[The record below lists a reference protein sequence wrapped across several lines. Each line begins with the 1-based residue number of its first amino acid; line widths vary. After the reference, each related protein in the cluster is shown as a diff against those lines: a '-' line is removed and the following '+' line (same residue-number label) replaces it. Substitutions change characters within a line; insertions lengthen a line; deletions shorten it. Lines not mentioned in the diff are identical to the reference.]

1 MHHEGDTIVSTSQQY
16 KSAAASCARVFAGA
30 VLVAF
35 LASGEGVSTLSLDD
49 LRLLFDAGAGAL
61 AVTGANAL
69 RRGETRFG
77 RGAAEVSA

>member
-1 MHHEGDTIVSTSQQY
+1 MHHEGDLVSTSSTQI

-49 LRLLFDAGAGAL
+49 LRLLLDAGVGAL
-61 AVTGANAL
+61 AVTAANAL
-69 RRGETRFG
+69 RPGETRFG
-77 RGAAEVSA
+77 RGAEPSA